1 MTARIPQEKGAFLW
15 GAPHPP
21 PRCVISSKV
30 LTTSWPL
37 VAAGGMTLVARVT
50 APLTKLTGKTNVMT
64 AEVNARLRNMNA
76 KV

>member
-1 MTARIPQEKGAFLW
+1 VR
-15 GAPHPP
+15 P
-21 PRCVISSKV
+21 PRCGISSKF

>member
-1 MTARIPQEKGAFLW
+1 MTARIPQGKGAFLW
-15 GAPHPP
+15 GAPPP
-21 PRCVISSKV
+21 PRCVISSKF

-64 AEVNARLRNMNA
+64 AEVNARFRNMNA